1 MSRVIRN
8 RSILLVVFL
17 MGIIIVWSC
26 AGHKPFDWGNPET
39 GYRLSYRTKPGDSFH
54 YISTWEAFN
63 TTERGGQSY
72 DNTSNR
78 TMTYH
83 LKAEKNDSLLPFI
96 LTIDTL
102 GTSFESSRGSNTPDY
117 SPYSGKRARVYI
129 TPVGLHRYRKTVLL
143 DSISLPEGNNPFG
156 PRDPKREFRL
166 GFIKVPDRL
175 IKTGDS
181 WTDTRIDTSTFN
193 DTTRQYTTTTIIDR
207 ETSYTVLGEETKMG
221 LACLHIKMESTSTR
235 EMWGIMRGNDMS
247 SEGEDESNTEIW
259 FAYKEGILVE
269 MTNTT
274 FSEGTM
280 AFSGQSSGTMPN
292 TREST
297 VSLRL
302 VEWFPKKR

>member
-1 MSRVIRN
+1 MSRLKRF
-8 RSILLVVFL
+8 RSIPLAVFL
-17 MGIIIVWSC
+17 MGIIIAWSC

-39 GYRLSYRTKPGDSFH
+39 GYRLTYRAAKGDAFR
-54 YISTWEAFN
+54 YISTWETFS

-72 DNTSNR
+72 DYSSNR
-78 TMTYH
+78 TLAYH
-83 LKAEKNDSLLPFI
+83 LKAEKSDSLLPFV

-102 GTSFESSRGSNTPDY
+102 GASFESSQRSDTINY
-117 SPYSGKRARVYI
+117 SPYTGKRARVYI
-129 TPVGLHRYRKTVLL
+129 TPEGLLRYRKTVLL
-143 DSISLPEGNNPFG
+143 DSISLPEGNNPYG

-166 GFIKVPDRL
+166 GLIKIPDRL

-181 WTDTRIDTSTFN
+181 WTDTRIDTSTYN
-193 DTTRQYTTTTIIDR
+193 DTTRQQTTTTIIDR
-207 ETSYTVLGEETKMG
+207 ETSYTVLGEDTKMG
-221 LACLHIKMESTSTR
+221 LPCLHIKMESTATR
-235 EMWGIMRGNDMS
+235 EMWGTMRGNDMS

-292 TREST
+292 TNEST
-297 VSLRL
+297 TSLKL
-302 VEWFPKKR
+302 IKWIPKNQ